1 MHWSPLTRKG
11 TEVLNLAGPV
21 SKISDAYAVY
31 SHLIHPSAYQQ
42 ELGHVQIST
51 MCVKQNLLVA
61 SGFQGEMVCKIQFP
75 NILHFFGRRSRVTAY
90 WPYLVMYFS
99 GAVQLMSSNYDA
111 VIRVFVCNNF
121 SLIKSF
127 CFPWAVKV
135 WCIFTLSCRCSQSLL
150 FAVKLWFWM
159 VAYFFILLTFSRL
172 HNDKRVPAKESSPVE
187 FCMPSFTGQLI
198 QWMEVQHTSI
208 SPDTKTM
215 VVVGDNADGLLSDS
229 QGGKGSKLPPGYKR
243 RISCSV
249 DGKLESYGPYKQRP
263 VTATYKKVI
272 ATLKGHLD
280 YSFAS
285 AWHPDGRV
293 FVTGNQDK
301 TCRLWDIQNLGSS
314 LGVLKGY
321 IGAIHLIH
329 FTSEGCFLAMAEPAD
344 FVHVF
349 DTKQDYAKCQEIDL
363 FGELTGISFGPDSE
377 SLYVGV
383 VDRTY
388 GSLLEF
394 NWSHPDS
401 YVNCLL

>member
-21 SKISDAYAVY
+21 
-31 SHLIHPSAYQQ
+31 Q

-229 QGGKGSKLPPGYKR
+229 QGGK
-243 RISCSV
+243 
-249 DGKLESYGPYKQRP
+249 
-263 VTATYKKVI
+263 VI